1 MKKVLFILLLFIAC
15 LSSSFAQQKE
25 ADKVTGYWFR
35 ADKKSKIHIYREGEK
50 YNGRIH
56 WLKAPNEADGTPK
69 TDDKN
74 PDEQLRNR
82 KIEGLEIMTGFE
94 YDGDYEWEDGE
105 IYDPKSGNTYSCLME
120 LSEDGQQLEVR
131 GYIGLSLFGR
141 TEVWTRTE
149 P

>member
-1 MKKVLFILLLFIAC
+1 MNKFLLVIFLFTA
-15 LSSSFAQQKE
+15 SFSDSFPQKRE
-25 ADKVTGYWFR
+25 ADKVTGYWFT
-35 ADKKSKIHIYREGEK
+35 ADKKAKMYIYREGEK
-50 YNGRIH
+50 YNGKID
-56 WLKAPNEADGTPK
+56 WLKEPNEADGTPK

-141 TEVWTRTE
+141 TEVWTRAE